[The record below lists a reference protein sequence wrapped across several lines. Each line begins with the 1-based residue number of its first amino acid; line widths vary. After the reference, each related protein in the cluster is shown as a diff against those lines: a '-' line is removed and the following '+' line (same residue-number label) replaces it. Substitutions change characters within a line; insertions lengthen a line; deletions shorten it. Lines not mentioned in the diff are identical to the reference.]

1 MSALDVAALR
11 TLAAAKQ
18 DTVGPCNRRCRER
31 GECAFGRSDPP
42 GTYCRERR
50 PPRRA
55 EMAARAA
62 EAGRA

>member
-11 TLAAAKQ
+11 KLAAAKQ
-18 DTVGPCNRRCRER
+18 DAPGPCNRRCRER

-50 PPRRA
+50 PPRRG
-55 EMAARAA
+55 EWAARAV
-62 EAGRA
+62 EADRS